1 MRKFFLRI
9 TAFLLFC
16 LVFTF
21 PVYATQKI
29 TLNEHK
35 MSLYLSD
42 DFTVVTAEN
51 ATSHK
56 ETLEAFDTTVTRT
69 QIKIQKENYLVLGIS
84 KSMNCTVFLSCVN
97 DRVSA
102 SIGDLITYENKDI
115 AKNLLLGSSLPEG
128 MEVKELEQRGALFYR
143 VNFGVQEKV
152 GRIAY
157 VTVINGKCYTLCLV
171 DNSGNLNDNM
181 NALIDTVFE
190 NWQYTIDAEAE
201 KIQEFRNTVTT
212 VFYWISL
219 PIGIGICVLIL
230 RYMIRDVRQK
240 EQERKRKENTPK
252 KPRR

>member
-1 MRKFFLRI
+1 MKKCLTGI
-9 TAFLLFC
+9 ATLLLFC
-16 LVFTF
+16 LVFTL
-21 PVYATQKI
+21 PVYAAQKI
-29 TLNEHK
+29 TLSEHK
-35 MSLYLSD
+35 MELYLAD
-42 DFTVVTAEN
+42 DFTVITAEN
-51 ATSHK
+51 AANHK
-56 ETLEAFDTTVTRT
+56 ETLEAFDTTVTKT
-69 QIKIQKENYLVLGIS
+69 QIKIEKENYLVLGIS
-84 KSMNCTVFLSCVN
+84 QSMNCTVFLSCIN

-102 SIGDLITYENKDI
+102 SIGDLITYENKET
-115 AKNLLLGSSLPEG
+115 AKSLLLGSSLPQS

-157 VTVINGKCYTLCLV
+157 ITVLNGKCYTLCLV

-181 NALIDTVFE
+181 NALIDTVFQ
-190 NWQYTIDAEAE
+190 NWQYTIDAETQ
-201 KIQEFRNTVTT
+201 KIQEFRDTVTT

-219 PIGIGICVLIL
+219 PVGIGICVLIL